1 MTLGPWYVGDTP
13 AQDIVV
19 SVLRDGAP
27 ADLSGYTTGDVLL
40 IAPDR
45 TTFITWS
52 GSVTVAGSSVTIPKP
67 TNSPFQRPGMYPLF
81 VRLRTPG
88 GITETFDVGAIEVR
102 AVALTWPPQLWEI
115 KDDAKLRQ
123 DDTAD
128 DARLQ
133 TVLDAAVTFVERIKR
148 GKVDFSNNP
157 VPVALAQLPAPSPDI
172 RLGTIRLAYRWHVR
186 RRSPEMLAT
195 AGELGQSRIPSFDP
209 DIERLLGIGRKRG
222 LTFA

>member
-13 AQDIVV
+13 AADIVV
-19 SVLRDGAP
+19 GVTRDGAP
-27 ADLSGYTTGDVLL
+27 ADISMYSTGDVVLF
-40 IAPDR
+40 APDR
-45 TTFITWS
+45 STLITWN
-52 GSVTVAGSSVTIPKP
+52 GAVSVLDSTVIIGKPSV
-67 TNSPFQRPGMYPLF
+67 SPFQRPGMYPLF
-81 VRLRTPG
+81 VRLRTPAG
-88 GITETFDVGAIEVR
+88 TTETFDVGTIEVR
-102 AVALTWPPQLWEI
+102 AVALTWPPQLSEV

-123 DDTAD
+123 DDHAD
-128 DARLQ
+128 DERLQ

-157 VPVALAQLPAPSPDI
+157 VPVDLAQLPAPSPDI

-222 LTFA
+222 LAFA